1 MEFQGLA
8 SGDPNIDAHP
18 VRYMAQEGIPF
29 MLAQSF
35 DSVGSLPYIFFFVR
49 RLNSFP
55 SSGYGTV
62 YRFTKHI
69 VDRSP

>member
-18 VRYMAQEGIPF
+18 VRYMTQEGIPF

-35 DSVGSLPYIFFFVR
+35 DSVSRSGGER
-49 RLNSFP
+49 RHADAFT
-55 SSGYGTV
+55 GDGTV
-62 YRFTKHI
+62 HRLAEHC
-69 VDRSP
+69 VGRLQ